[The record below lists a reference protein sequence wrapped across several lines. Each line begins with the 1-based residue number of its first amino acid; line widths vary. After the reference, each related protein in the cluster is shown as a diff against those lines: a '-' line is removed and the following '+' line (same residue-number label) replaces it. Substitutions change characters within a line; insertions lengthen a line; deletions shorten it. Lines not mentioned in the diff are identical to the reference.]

1 MTRGVKMAIKIVGTR
16 KNSVSISVFLGVVF
30 GGLVLFSAAALL
42 GFNQYRKMENT
53 YKNSIKER
61 DNQIQGYQLQIE
73 ENKRTAYIPVEDIKF
88 DTKIEEHMVEEV
100 EIMSS
105 IPGEYFMTE
114 DDMGK
119 KIKTDLKAGLPIMKY
134 MLEDELVNDDI
145 RNVEFNTLLLQS
157 NIKKN
162 DFIDVRI
169 RFPNGEDYIV
179 LTKKQVSDIYLPTNT
194 IWLNLGQK
202 EIMTLSSATV
212 DAYLREGTKLY
223 VVKYVDPQVQKSA
236 IPTYPHNAD
245 VQMAMMADPNILE
258 KASIALANQAR
269 EALEQRIGQMSQDVM
284 KSIKSGID
292 IENNERKKS
301 IEETLKQESA
311 GNNKKNNNQNS
322 DNKQT
327 EKKQNQNTG
336 DTDGEGSDLGG
347 FN

>member
-1 MTRGVKMAIKIVGTR
+1 MAIKIVGTR

-179 LTKKQVSDIYLPTNT
+179 LTKKHVSDIYLPTNT

>member
-202 EIMTLSSATV
+202 ELMTLSSATV

-292 IENNERKKS
+292 NENNERKKS
-301 IEETLKQESA
+301 IQETLKQEMSDD
-311 GNNKKNNNQNS
+311 NKKDDKNK
-322 DNKQT
+322 DNTTQT
-327 EKKQNQNTG
+327 QKTQKDNTG
-336 DTDGEGSDLGG
+336 ENAEEGSDLGG

>member
-1 MTRGVKMAIKIVGTR
+1 MAIKIVGTR

-202 EIMTLSSATV
+202 ELMTLSSATV

>member
-1 MTRGVKMAIKIVGTR
+1 MAIKIVGTR

-202 EIMTLSSATV
+202 ELMTLSSATV

-236 IPTYPHNAD
+236 IPTYPHNVD

>member
-1 MTRGVKMAIKIVGTR
+1 MAIKIVGTR

-202 EIMTLSSATV
+202 ELMTLSSATV

-292 IENNERKKS
+292 IENNERKKN

>member
-202 EIMTLSSATV
+202 ELMTLSSATV

>member
-292 IENNERKKS
+292 IENNERKKR

>member
-1 MTRGVKMAIKIVGTR
+1 
-16 KNSVSISVFLGVVF
+16 
-30 GGLVLFSAAALL
+30 
-42 GFNQYRKMENT
+42 
-53 YKNSIKER
+53 
-61 DNQIQGYQLQIE
+61 
-73 ENKRTAYIPVEDIKF
+73 
-88 DTKIEEHMVEEV
+88 
-100 EIMSS
+100 
-105 IPGEYFMTE
+105 MTE

-179 LTKKQVSDIYLPTNT
+179 LTKKHVSDIYLPTNT

>member
-16 KNSVSISVFLGVVF
+16 KNSVSIAVVVGIIF
-30 GGLVLFSAAALL
+30 IWLVLFGVAAFL
-42 GFNQYRKMENT
+42 GYNQYSKMEKT
-53 YKNSIKER
+53 YQNSIKER

-73 ENKRTAYIPVEDIKF
+73 ESKRTAYIPFEDIKF
-88 DTKIEEHMVEEV
+88 DTKIEEYMLEKV

-105 IPGEYFMTE
+105 IPLEYFMTK
-114 DDMGK
+114 DDIGK
-119 KIKTDLKAGLPIMKY
+119 KINTDLKAGIPVMKY
-134 MLEDELVNDDI
+134 MLEDEQVSDDV
-145 RNVEFNTLLLQS
+145 RNIEFNTLLLQS
-157 NIKKN
+157 NIMKN

-179 LTKKQVSDIYLPTNT
+179 LTKKQISDIYLPTNT
-194 IWLNLGQK
+194 IWLNLGQQ
-202 EIMTLSSATV
+202 ELMTLSSATV

-236 IPTYPHNAD
+236 ISTYPHNAD

-269 EALEQRIGQMSQDVM
+269 EALEQRIGQMTQDVM

-292 IENNERKKS
+292 IENSERKKN
-301 IEETLKQESA
+301 IQETLKQDSNRDNQKNDRS
-311 GNNKKNNNQNS
+311 GNNTQV
-322 DNKQT
+322 
-327 EKKQNQNTG
+327 EKKQNENTG
-336 DTDGEGSDLGG
+336 ERAEEGSDIGE

>member
-202 EIMTLSSATV
+202 ELMTLSSATV

-236 IPTYPHNAD
+236 IPTYPHNVD